1 MSEDS
6 GPLTPKQV
14 LAELR
19 AYGLGPALDAALSRY
34 RRDGLPGRSRPSLS
48 ADCWQALGRLTGKP
62 QETLDLALLDATL
75 QRSRY
80 QMSLLQVLEA
90 LHGGPVRPR
99 QVEQALASSSLEKR
113 FQELIGVVTERPWR
127 NLLSENEAGAALLR
141 RELRLGHTPL
151 VELRQA
157 NAALR
162 VLRKTQDFPP
172 PLLPVLAADVSG
184 NAHALDQDTLAGR
197 LLEDAVQALGLEPPA
212 RDGLSST
219 VLAAN
224 ISGGW
229 LTALPTGTVIAL
241 PWREVMKLS
250 FVHARQQRVFVVEN
264 PAVCEG
270 LLSALS
276 DTPIICVSGQPSATA
291 VQLLNRLQPGT
302 QLHVSCDHDLG
313 GLRIARRLMRLPLG
327 WHLWRMDPGSYDLA
341 RSRGNLPM
349 PVLPEGDWGPLTP
362 LAEAMIAYGQ
372 AAHQEVLLPE
382 LIADVRRLNISA
394 EEE

>member
-1 MSEDS
+1 MSKDGS
-6 GPLTPKQV
+6 SLTPKQV

-34 RRDGLPGRSRPSLS
+34 RRDGLLGRSRPSLPTE
-48 ADCWQALGRLTGKP
+48 CWQALGRLTGKP
-62 QETLDLALLDATL
+62 QETLDLELLDATL

-80 QMSLLQVLEA
+80 QMSLLQVLEV

-99 QVEQALASSSLEKR
+99 QVEQALMASSLEEG
-113 FQELIGVVTERPWR
+113 FQELIGAVTERPWR
-127 NLLSENEAGAALLR
+127 ELLSSNEAGAALLR

-151 VELRQA
+151 TELRQA

-162 VLRKTQDFPP
+162 VLRKTQDVSP
-172 PLLPVLAADVSG
+172 PLLPILAANVSG
-184 NAHALDQDTLAGR
+184 NAHALDQGTLAGQ
-197 LLEDAVQALGLEPPA
+197 LLEDAVEALGLESPA

-224 ISGGW
+224 LRGGW
-229 LTALPTGTVIAL
+229 LTSLPSGTVIAL

-250 FVHARQQRVFVVEN
+250 FVHAPQQRVFVVEN

-270 LLSALS
+270 LLSALP
-276 DTPIICVSGQPSATA
+276 DTPVICVSGQPSAAA

-302 QLHVSCDHDLG
+302 QLHLSCDHDLG
-313 GLRIARRLMRLPLG
+313 GLRIARRLMRLPLD
-327 WHLWRMDPGSYDLA
+327 WHPWRMDPGSYDLA
-341 RSRGNLPM
+341 RSRGNLP
-349 PVLPEGDWGPLTP
+349 LPRLPDGDWGPLTP

-372 AAHQEVLLPE
+372 AAHQELLLPE
-382 LIADVRRLNISA
+382 LIADVRRLIISA
-394 EEE
+394 DEE